1 MLGKQILSWM
11 YEHERTLGY
20 LCRKA
25 GLTIDGL
32 IALITGAVAQT
43 NTVLAALGGAT
54 DLSEDQ
60 LQTSAAD
67 LAASERKANPVS
79 CLTVKTEIDASTL
92 GSITLG
98 EPVKRLLERGDRTEA
113 GKVAQRRWR
122 GSGLT

>member
-32 IALITGAVAQT
+32 ITGAVAQT
-43 NTVLAALGGAT
+43 NTVLAALCGAT
-54 DLSEDQ
+54 GFSEDQ

-67 LAASERKANPVS
+67 LATSEREANPVS
-79 CLTVKTEIDASTL
+79 CLTVKTGIDASTL

-122 GSGLT
+122 GIGLT